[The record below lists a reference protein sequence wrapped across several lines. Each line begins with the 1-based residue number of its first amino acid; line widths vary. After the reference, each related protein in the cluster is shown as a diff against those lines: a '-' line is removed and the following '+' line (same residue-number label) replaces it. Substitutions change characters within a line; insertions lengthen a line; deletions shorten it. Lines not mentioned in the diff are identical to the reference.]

1 MSSNAA
7 PSSPRHSFKD
17 NELKSSSPRLYAE
30 PTIPQHIMPSQDLL
44 VASHQL
50 HQYNYQAAILN
61 GLAMNDICS
70 FHLPP
75 ASQSNTSYN
84 PVSSIS
90 GGNNNANNDDD
101 ERKLPAS
108 NIDIASIDIKSAM
121 AKAKKENKIDMIF
134 KGKVA
139 FPLMLA
145 YMLESVEDIGK
156 SHIIHWTQDDK
167 FVIKDVDAFLTEILP
182 KFFK

>member
-1 MSSNAA
+1 MSSNNA
-7 PSSPRHSFKD
+7 PSSPHNSLED
-17 NELKSSSPRLYAE
+17 DELKSSSHRLYAE
-30 PTIPQHIMPSQDLL
+30 QTIPQHMPSQDLL
-44 VASHQL
+44 VSS

-75 ASQSNTSYN
+75 VVQNNYTSYN
-84 PVSSIS
+84 PVSSIR
-90 GGNNNANNDDD
+90 GGNNNAKNDDD
-101 ERKLPAS
+101 NDKKLPAQ
-108 NIDIASIDIKSAM
+108 IDISSIDIKSAM
-121 AKAKKENKIDMIF
+121 AKAQKESKIDTIF

-139 FPLMLA
+139 FPLMLT

>member
-1 MSSNAA
+1 
-7 PSSPRHSFKD
+7 
-17 NELKSSSPRLYAE
+17 
-30 PTIPQHIMPSQDLL
+30 MPSQDLL
-44 VASHQL
+44 DASQIY
-50 HQYNYQAAILN
+50 QYNYQAAILN
-61 GLAMNDICS
+61 GMAMNDICS

-75 ASQSNTSYN
+75 VAQSNCTSYN
-84 PVSSIS
+84 PISSIS
-90 GGNNNANNDDD
+90 GGNNNVNNDDGD
-101 ERKLPAS
+101 NMKLPAK
-108 NIDIASIDIKSAM
+108 IDMASIDIKSAM
-121 AKAKKENKIDMIF
+121 AKAKKERKIDMIF

-156 SHIIHWTQDDK
+156 SHIIHWTPDDK

>member
-1 MSSNAA
+1 MSGNTA
-7 PSSPRHSFKD
+7 PSTPHKSLED
-17 NELKSSSPRLYAE
+17 NELTSSSPRLYAE

-44 VASHQL
+44 DASN
-50 HQYNYQAAILN
+50 QYNYQAAILN
-61 GLAMNDICS
+61 GLAMNDICA

-75 ASQSNTSYN
+75 VVQSNYTSYN
-84 PVSSIS
+84 PVSSIR
-90 GGNNNANNDDD
+90 GNNNNANNDDD

-108 NIDIASIDIKSAM
+108 NIDMASIDIKSAM
-121 AKAKKENKIDMIF
+121 AKAQKESKIDIIF

-139 FPLMLA
+139 FPLMLT

-156 SHIIHWTQDDK
+156 SHIIHWTPDDK